1 MNSIDSAI
9 DKILESYEKYGGIN
23 LEEANDFPNREN
35 VVNVL
40 RDIQS
45 LIFPGFRIAEELDSM
60 TLRFVT
66 GERVNR
72 IISMLTREIK

>member
-35 VVNVL
+35 VVKNW
-40 RDIQS
+40 I
-45 LIFPGFRIAEELDSM
+45 P
-60 TLRFVT
+60 
-66 GERVNR
+66 
-72 IISMLTREIK
+72 